1 MIIENIIDKY
11 LDEVISY
18 IDCSDKE
25 AKDIKSN
32 LRKTLE
38 NLRDKNMN
46 FDPYT
51 DFGKPHLIA
60 KRIKKEYLQENYPYK
75 FEYKSK
81 KELFGLPLVHINKRR
96 GGIAKG
102 IIAIG
107 TISIGI
113 ISIGALP
120 IGLISVGGLSIGLV
134 FSIGGIAF
142 GGLFGIGGVAISLLF
157 AIGGFA
163 ISLFTALGGFALS
176 NNFAVGG
183 FAKAK
188 EVALGGVA
196 NGRIAIFNQ
205 SGSGEF
211 LFPTTQYCEEEI
223 IGFIKEIKPNISNF
237 ILNTIKIF
245 LY

>member
-1 MIIENIIDKY
+1 MLVENIIDKY
-11 LDEVISY
+11 LDEVVSY
-18 IDCSDKE
+18 IDCTENE
-25 AKDIKSN
+25 ANDIKSKMK
-32 LRKTLE
+32 KTLE
-38 NLRDKNMN
+38 NIRDKNMN
-46 FDPYT
+46 FDPYR

-60 KRIKKEYLQENYPYK
+60 KRIQREYLQENYPNK

-107 TISIGI
+107 TISFGF

-120 IGLISVGGLSIGLV
+120 IGVI
-134 FSIGGIAF
+134 SIGGFSVGLLFSLGGISF
-142 GGLFGIGGVAISLLF
+142 GGLLGIGGLAISFLF

-163 ISLFTALGGFALS
+163 VSIFTAMGGFALS
-176 NNFAVGG
+176 NNFALGG

-188 EVALGGVA
+188 EIALGGIA
-196 NGRIAIFNQ
+196 EGRIAIFSQ

-211 LFPTTQYCEEEI
+211 LFPTAQFCEEEI
-223 IGFIKEIKPNISNF
+223 IGFIKEVKPNVSNF
-237 ILNTIKIF
+237 ILNIIRNF